1 MIQAIDRLSP
11 FWKWIIAVALCEATG
26 IVSALLS
33 QTYMNVWFDNLNKPS
48 WNPPDYVFGPV
59 WTFLYLLMGT
69 ALWLVWKSD
78 APEPEKK
85 NAEWMF
91 ACQLFLN
98 FWWSILFFRFH
109 SPGLAF
115 AEIILPTCKPCSA
128 SGTALPTI
136 TSSILFTSNC
146 GIVANNPLI
155 TVTARSSGRVNLK
168 PPFLLLVTAVL
179 YPATI

>member
-98 FWWSILFFRFH
+98 FW
-109 SPGLAF
+109 
-115 AEIILPTCKPCSA
+115 
-128 SGTALPTI
+128 
-136 TSSILFTSNC
+136 
-146 GIVANNPLI
+146 
-155 TVTARSSGRVNLK
+155 
-168 PPFLLLVTAVL
+168 
-179 YPATI
+179 

>member
-69 ALWLVWKSD
+69 ALWLIWKSD

-115 AEIILPTCKPCSA
+115 AEIILLLGAIFVTMLRFAPISRLA
-128 SGTALPTI
+128 SWLMVPYISWVSFA
-136 TSSILFTSNC
+136 SILN
-146 GIVANNPLI
+146 
-155 TVTARSSGRVNLK
+155 
-168 PPFLLLVTAVL
+168 
-179 YPATI
+179 YTIWVMNR